1 MEKLPDSAREAS
13 GRSKIT
19 IYLAGGQ
26 TLDTWVDDED
36 FCGDDGDELDAE
48 HIRDHISDPPR
59 PHWSIIGDVCVF
71 TQAISAVEVG

>member
-1 MEKLPDSAREAS
+1 MNQKLADEQRNRTV

-19 IYLAGGQ
+19 IYLASGAQ
-26 TLDTWVDDED
+26 IDTWVEDDYFD
-36 FCGDDGDELDAE
+36 VDGALDADD
-48 HIRDHISDPPR
+48 IRDHISDPPR

>member
-1 MEKLPDSAREAS
+1 MERLPDSVREPS

-26 TLDTWVDDED
+26 TLDTWVDDDEFAEPDEGIASED
-36 FCGDDGDELDAE
+36 
-48 HIRDHISDPPR
+48 IRDHISDPPR